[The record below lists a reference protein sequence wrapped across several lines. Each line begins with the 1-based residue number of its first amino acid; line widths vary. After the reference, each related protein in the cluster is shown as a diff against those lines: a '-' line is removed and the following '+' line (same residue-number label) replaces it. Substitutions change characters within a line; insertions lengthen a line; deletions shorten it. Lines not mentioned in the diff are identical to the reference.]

1 MSFFKFVISD
11 LHIADGHPILDGFS
25 ERQQS
30 ALEGLLSAAQQPGP
44 LGDAEDV
51 ELIIN
56 GDCFDFLA
64 VSPYKTSGLTN
75 SSTALKK
82 LEKMIV
88 AHGPF
93 FAALKVFVALSGR
106 HVTFIVGNHDVE
118 LAFEE
123 VRERIRQAIGTASGI
138 NFCLSRFYRPL
149 ADVWIEHGHNY
160 DFWNHASL
168 IWDEKGEPLST
179 QPSTLPLPL
188 GTQYFQRAAYPISI
202 QYPYFDHFE
211 PAMDIMRQIAMLCLL
226 NPALVIETAVRSMKM
241 LSYTRK
247 PSAGMNGDG
256 NAQQLFEEAM
266 ADFLAFQQDMVGRK
280 PDWNEPSGQESTQAE
295 QMTQFFSLR
304 DALQVHEHAAKS
316 DRPQGSEQPQGSPLQ
331 QAIAAICMPGNY
343 SMGENVARGMHAV
356 LINDPTLRYAIA
368 GHTHMVQLDRV
379 NDGAQVYLNTA
390 TWTSRFALPVL
401 DEITPELI
409 EWLRQ
414 PDWNEVPLRDV
425 TQLVF
430 VFISAESG
438 RPSHADL
445 CVWEGGI
452 DGNYRILYL

>member
-11 LHIADGHPILDGFS
+11 LHIADGHTILDGFS

-30 ALEGLLSAAQQPGP
+30 ALEGLLSAAQKTGP
-44 LGDAEDV
+44 LGNVEDV

-64 VSPYKTSGLTN
+64 VSPYKTDGLAD
-75 SSTALKK
+75 SSTAMEK

-88 AHGPF
+88 AHRPF
-93 FAALKVFVALSGR
+93 FAALKDFVALPGR
-106 HVTFIVGNHDVE
+106 HVTFIAGNHDVE

-123 VRERIRQAIGTASGI
+123 VREQIRQAIGTASGI

-149 ADVWIEHGHNY
+149 PGVWIEHGHHY
-160 DFWNHASL
+160 DFWNHASK
-168 IWDEKGEPLST
+168 IWNETGEPLLT
-179 QPSTLPLPL
+179 HPSKLALPL
-188 GTQYFQRAAYPISI
+188 GTQYFQRAAYPISV

-211 PAMDIMRQIAMLCLL
+211 PAMDMMRQIAMLCLL

-241 LSYTRK
+241 LSYERE
-247 PSAGMNGDG
+247 PSVGANGNG

-266 ADFLAFQQDMVGRK
+266 VDFLAFQQDMVGRGLAL
-280 PDWNEPSGQESTQAE
+280 NEPPVQVSAQEE
-295 QMTQFFSLR
+295 QMIQFFSLR
-304 DALQVHEHAAKS
+304 EALQVHEHPAEHEH
-316 DRPQGSEQPQGSPLQ
+316 PQGSSLRE
-331 QAIAAICMPGNY
+331 AISAICTPGNY
-343 SMGENVARGMHAV
+343 PMGEDVARGMHAV
-356 LINDPTLRYAIA
+356 LINDPTLHYAIA
-368 GHTHMVQLDRV
+368 GHTHMARHDRV

-430 VFISAESG
+430 AFISAEDG
-438 RPSHADL
+438 RPCRADL
-445 CVWEGGI
+445 CAWEGGVN
-452 DGNYRILYL
+452 GNYRILA